1 MNRCISCKL
10 SFIFF
15 LFPLIYDAQQGHM
28 EQTDSKTKQMMLTRP
43 VGVHM
48 LFQEIN
54 GAEAD
59 NKAPSKPEG
68 DQRAILLVKVH
79 QELVQT
85 SAGNDVWQVAIPE
98 EHREVICS
106 FAASTT
112 TKAEPDQHQD
122 GKHLLVISWSQ
133 PRDTRRLPGCLDSKR
148 KGYQPS

>member
-1 MNRCISCKL
+1 MAFSCIPIQAGLVPQEGFQHHLKG
-10 SFIFF
+10 IR
-15 LFPLIYDAQQGHM
+15 
-28 EQTDSKTKQMMLTRP
+28 RP

-85 SAGNDVWQVAIPE
+85 SAGNDVWQVAI
-98 EHREVICS
+98 
-106 FAASTT
+106 
-112 TKAEPDQHQD
+112 
-122 GKHLLVISWSQ
+122 LVISWSQ
-133 PRDTRRLPGCLDSKR
+133 PRDT
-148 KGYQPS
+148 